1 MSEGIPLSDR
11 EQRLFLV
18 FKQAIEDERRA
29 QETYK
34 EAMTITDDP
43 ILLNVFKTLYED
55 EARHEREMA
64 RRYEQFKR
72 RYASG
77 AEGSA

>member
-1 MSEGIPLSDR
+1 MSEEIPFSET

-43 ILLNVFKTLYED
+43 MLLAVFQTLYED
-55 EARHEREMA
+55 EVRHEREMV
-64 RRYEQFKR
+64 RRYEQFKQR
-72 RYASG
+72 TQS
-77 AEGSA
+77 SART